1 MKWYLWIVSGAVW
14 VAFVGVMIVLSLS
27 GVPETVEAGL
37 AEDPNDARVVIAV
50 GSSVIFA
57 IPGFAFIV
65 KGIKQRMGA
74 KV

>member
-1 MKWYLWIVSGAVW
+1 
-14 VAFVGVMIVLSLS
+14 MIVLSLS